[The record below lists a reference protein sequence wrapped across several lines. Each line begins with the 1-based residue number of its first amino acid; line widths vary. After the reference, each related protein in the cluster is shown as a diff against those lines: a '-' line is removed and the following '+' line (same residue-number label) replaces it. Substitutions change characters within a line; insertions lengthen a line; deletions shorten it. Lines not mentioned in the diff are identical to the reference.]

1 MILESLRKFRFIG
14 DHCPMAARMIKL
26 ALEEDLGSGDVTT
39 DSIIDPDLKGEA
51 HLIAR
56 EELVLAGMAVFKSV
70 FLEVDAG
77 TAFEEYY
84 GDGDRIPPETRVCL
98 LRGRLAAILRGE
110 RTALNFLQRMSGIAT
125 LTHRY
130 VERVRPAK
138 VRILDTR
145 KTAPGLRWFDK
156 YAVRMGGGGNHR
168 FGLSD
173 GILIKDNHI
182 AVAGSITSALSLAK
196 RYAPHTLKIEVEVED
211 LAGVEEACRGGA
223 DAILLDNMGPEKL
236 RKAVELVD
244 GAAMTEASG
253 GITLDTVEDIA
264 RTGVDMISV
273 GALTHSAKAADF
285 SLEIRTNIDKGAKC
299 TKNKIQ
305 YQ

>member
-1 MILESLRKFRFIG
+1 MIVEEKRTRPPYLWRKSPFIG
-14 DHCPMAARMIKL
+14 DHYPMAARMIKL
-26 ALEEDLGSGDVTT
+26 ALEEDIGAGDVTT
-39 DSIIDPDLKGEA
+39 DAVIDPELKGEA
-51 HLIAR
+51 YLVAR

-70 FLEVDAG
+70 FLEVG
-77 TAFEEYY
+77 PETKFEEYY
-84 GDGDRIPPETRVCL
+84 GDGDLIPPEARVCL
-98 LRGRLAAILRGE
+98 LRGRLTSILRGE

-125 LTHRY
+125 LTRRY
-130 VERVRPAK
+130 MERVRPAK

-156 YAVRMGGGGNHR
+156 YAVRMGGGTNHR

-182 AVAGSITSALSLAK
+182 AAAGSISSALSLAK

-211 LAGVEEACRGGA
+211 LAGVEEACRAGA
-223 DAILLDNMGPEKL
+223 DAILLDNMRPEDL

-264 RTGVDMISV
+264 GTGVDMISV

-285 SLEIRTNIDKGAKC
+285 SLEIRTNIDKGAK
-299 TKNKIQ
+299 
-305 YQ
+305 

>member
-1 MILESLRKFRFIG
+1 MMLEKQRNHPPYLWRKSRFIG

-26 ALEEDLGSGDVTT
+26 ALEEDIGSGDVTT
-39 DSIIDPDLKGEA
+39 DAIIDPDLRGEA
-51 HLIAR
+51 YLIAR
-56 EELVLAGMAVFKSV
+56 EELVLAGMAVFKGV
-70 FLEVDAG
+70 FLEVGNG
-77 TAFEEYY
+77 TEFEEYY
-84 GDGDRIPPETRVCL
+84 GDGDLIPPETRVCL
-98 LRGRLAAILRGE
+98 IRGRLASILRGE

-125 LTHRY
+125 LTRRY

-156 YAVRMGGGGNHR
+156 YAVRMGGGANHR

-182 AVAGSITSALSLAK
+182 AAAGSISSALSLAK

-211 LAGVEEACRGGA
+211 LAGVEEVCRAGA
-223 DAILLDNMGPEKL
+223 DAILLDNMRPEEL

-244 GAAMTEASG
+244 GTAMTEASG

-264 RTGVDMISV
+264 ATGVDMISV
-273 GALTHSAKAADF
+273 GALTHSARAADF
-285 SLEIRTNIDKGAKC
+285 SLEINSAPDKPGD
-299 TKNKIQ
+299 
-305 YQ
+305 